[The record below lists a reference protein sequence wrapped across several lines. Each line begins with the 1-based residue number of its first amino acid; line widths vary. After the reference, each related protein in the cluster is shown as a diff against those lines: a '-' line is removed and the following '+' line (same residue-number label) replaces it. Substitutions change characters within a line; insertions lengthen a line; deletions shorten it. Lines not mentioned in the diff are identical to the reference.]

1 MEAVTFCVIVLATA
15 CASYKKTAK
24 WGAMWIIKVHYRN
37 SKCVLLSV

>member
-1 MEAVTFCVIVLATA
+1 VLHI
-15 CASYKKTAK
+15 KKTAK